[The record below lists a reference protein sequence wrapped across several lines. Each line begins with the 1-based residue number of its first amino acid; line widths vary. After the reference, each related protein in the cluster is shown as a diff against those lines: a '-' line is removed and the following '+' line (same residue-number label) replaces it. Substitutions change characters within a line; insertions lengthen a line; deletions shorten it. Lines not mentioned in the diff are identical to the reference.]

1 MIDVREQLCVAVN
14 SVEVGVVACDHAK
27 ALGLERAT
35 VCLFGR
41 ERRIALRVDSD
52 PDCPT
57 EDPGTLVD
65 NVLETHAQVQHG
77 RDIVDPILEPAGVMG
92 FVACRGTSELDPAL
106 ARSLGALATY
116 VSLRLVQLGVSAW
129 AAPVPPLTTRER
141 QIAELACQG
150 LTNPEIAQVT
160 RTSVNTI
167 KKHLK
172 AAFVRADVNSRTELA
187 VRLLQSAPLESITAG
202 RTRIGNVW
210 VTKPAQGTRS
220 GHGRLRDRAR

>member
-1 MIDVREQLCVAVN
+1 MRDLREQLCAAGS

-27 ALGLERAT
+27 ALGLECAT
-35 VCLFGR
+35 MCLFGR
-41 ERRIALRVDSD
+41 ERRIALRVESD
-52 PDCPT
+52 PDGP
-57 EDPGTLVD
+57 DAGPGTLVD
-65 NVLETHAQVQHG
+65 DVLATLAQVQ
-77 RDIVDPILEPAGVMG
+77 RDREIVDPILEPAGVMG
-92 FVACRGTSELDPAL
+92 FVACRGDVDSAL
-106 ARSLGALATY
+106 ARRLAMLATY

-129 AAPVPPLTTRER
+129 SVPVLPLTMRER

-150 LTNPEIAQVT
+150 LTNLEIAQVT
-160 RTSVNTI
+160 RRSINTI

-187 VRLLQSAPLESITAG
+187 MRIVQSAPLESITPG

-220 GHGRLRDRAR
+220 GHSRLRDRAR